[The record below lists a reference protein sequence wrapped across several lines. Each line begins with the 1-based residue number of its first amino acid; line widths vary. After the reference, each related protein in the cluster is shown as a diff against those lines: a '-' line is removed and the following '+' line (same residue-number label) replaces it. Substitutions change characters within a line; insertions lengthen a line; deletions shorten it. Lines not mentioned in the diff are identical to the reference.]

1 MEVTPRSLSSKLV
14 SNIQGFWN
22 HVLFNFLKHYALE
35 NMIFWMAD
43 PAFLRVNLNPNLQL
57 FFLKWRISDT
67 ISDLSE
73 ILFKILIF
81 NSLIS
86 FLPQILKKNKELK
99 SQIIKKNLNHGNNP
113 FFPRFLW
120 VLGFWSTNNNIPKV
134 FFYYCTLKWKKK
146 TIFQIWPTL
155 LLTFV
160 HLPRSVFL
168 KMKMFKAYFETSSKV
183 IYFKNLLYKLNGK
196 QQRMASQYILKLE
209 R

>member
-1 MEVTPRSLSSKLV
+1 
-14 SNIQGFWN
+14 
-22 HVLFNFLKHYALE
+22 
-35 NMIFWMAD
+35 MAD

-57 FFLKWRISDT
+57 FFLKWHISDT
-67 ISDLSE
+67 ISDLSG

-86 FLPQILKKNKELK
+86 FLSQILKKNKELK
-99 SQIIKKNLNHGNNP
+99 PQIVRKKFKPWKQP
-113 FFPRFLW
+113 FFPRFYGSW
-120 VLGFWSTNNNIPKV
+120 VSDLQKIIFPRFSLLLYSKME
-134 FFYYCTLKWKKK
+134 K

-196 QQRMASQYILKLE
+196 QQRVASQYILKLE